1 MSTFSGF
8 SLSTSWADI
17 KKRDDIRNLADTLT
31 ATSQAAR
38 ESHASSFNAVNSELA
53 TIRGSGQR
61 IEASQAQSHRV
72 LQGIRDHTSSLGTVT
87 SELGTIRGS
96 AHRIEASQA
105 QAHDLIQ
112 GIGDRLPLADGA
124 IHDKLDSLISIFT
137 GFQLSPEQSL
147 STTSAYNVGS
157 EETLGRVFRAE
168 LRRVLIPALDQSLGS
183 FSGKDAVLRDVR
195 RTDDLV
201 SGKMS
206 EAVMFQKPAACEKGQ
221 TQPPLATLACTK
233 SIGASKSTSS
243 SGASTPGHTATPE
256 SDPDPF
262 KPLDQSLRRRA
273 PVKLLDRTWRIRC
286 RIGYLVTRF
295 QRFRRRDDIL
305 GHNPF
310 FRISAM
316 FYPPSRFMTL
326 PGLSA
331 YFTDEP
337 DQRGHYQLCPLLTT
351 FPIIS
356 SDAPVFQSI
365 TSDNVEAVRNLF
377 VAGLA
382 SPRDQDGEGMSL
394 LIVCFYMSLCQIV
407 FDSPALV
414 RIALCFFRYVQV
426 SSGSRCRSCN
436 LRWVSN
442 LFRHYFSTLT

>member
-1 MSTFSGF
+1 MAEAVAGLATAASALQLADVGLRWGKEIYNLLSDIKHAPQEVHNLRNTVDDVNSVIRNLSRYIAEFNQSASTRAEHNVLPEAVTRAVQGF
-8 SLSTSWADI
+8 HEQLATLKGLLPTESVQQKIRWGLDKKRKVKEVTENLGRRKTTVLLALEIDGRWADI

-221 TQPPLATLACTK
+221 TQPPLATLACT
-233 SIGASKSTSS
+233 
-243 SGASTPGHTATPE
+243 
-256 SDPDPF
+256 
-262 KPLDQSLRRRA
+262 
-273 PVKLLDRTWRIRC
+273 
-286 RIGYLVTRF
+286 
-295 QRFRRRDDIL
+295 
-305 GHNPF
+305 
-310 FRISAM
+310 
-316 FYPPSRFMTL
+316 
-326 PGLSA
+326 
-331 YFTDEP
+331 
-337 DQRGHYQLCPLLTT
+337 
-351 FPIIS
+351 
-356 SDAPVFQSI
+356 
-365 TSDNVEAVRNLF
+365 NLWTK
-377 VAGLA
+377 A
-382 SPRDQDGEGMSL
+382 
-394 LIVCFYMSLCQIV
+394 
-407 FDSPALV
+407 
-414 RIALCFFRYVQV
+414 
-426 SSGSRCRSCN
+426 
-436 LRWVSN
+436 
-442 LFRHYFSTLT
+442 